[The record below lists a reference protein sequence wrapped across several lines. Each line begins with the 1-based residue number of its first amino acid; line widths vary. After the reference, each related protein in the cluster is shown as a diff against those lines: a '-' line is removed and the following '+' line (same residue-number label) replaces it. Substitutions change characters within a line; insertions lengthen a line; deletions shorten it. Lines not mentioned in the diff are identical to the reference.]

1 MEKKNIS
8 EVARSNG
15 LGFWAHGI
23 MAGIISLFY
32 VKECVAGQRGVGY
45 VALVI
50 VLALTP
56 VLAEAYF
63 YGRDKE
69 TSMIK
74 HLVGIGFAIT
84 YTFIMFTATTNK
96 IYVFVI
102 PMILAITI
110 FNDFKYCIEI
120 NIGCVI
126 VNTIAIIAGAFTGKM
141 GYDDLDAAI
150 IQFILMVAVGIY
162 SVITAKISAANS
174 NQKLQ
179 IIEEEHGKTESV
191 LKGVMSVSEGMTK
204 GIGIIYEKLDHLKEA
219 ADITKQ
225 AMQEVNMGSTDT
237 AEAVQ
242 KQLTETNQIQ
252 EKVEQ
257 VAEASRIISENMEQ
271 TLKVL
276 EAGNEDV
283 SRLVTQVENSVE
295 SGADVAAKL
304 ETLDSYMS
312 EMNSIVELIGG
323 ITSQTSLLALNA
335 SIEAARAGDAGRGFA
350 VVASEISGMATQTK
364 DATVHITKL
373 IQDVSEAISQ
383 VVTVVREMIAEINE
397 EKTSTATTA
406 ESFGKIEKNT
416 NVIESHVKNLS
427 ACVGELQTANE
438 QIGQSIQTISAISE
452 EVSAHSNETYESEV
466 KNAGILEEIAN
477 VADELKELTKQI

>member
-63 YGRDKE
+63 YRRDKE
-69 TSMIK
+69 TPMIK
-74 HLVGIGFAIT
+74 HLVEIGFAIT

-102 PMILAITI
+102 PMILAITV
-110 FNDFKYCIEI
+110 FNDFKYCI
-120 NIGCVI
+120 
-126 VNTIAIIAGAFTGKM
+126 GAFTGKM

-162 SVITAKISAANS
+162 SVVTAKISAANS

-295 SGADVAAKL
+295 SGADVSAKL

-416 NVIESHVKNLS
+416 TVIESHVKNLS
-427 ACVGELQTANE
+427 VCVEELQTANE

-466 KNAGILEEIAN
+466 KNAGILEEIAS